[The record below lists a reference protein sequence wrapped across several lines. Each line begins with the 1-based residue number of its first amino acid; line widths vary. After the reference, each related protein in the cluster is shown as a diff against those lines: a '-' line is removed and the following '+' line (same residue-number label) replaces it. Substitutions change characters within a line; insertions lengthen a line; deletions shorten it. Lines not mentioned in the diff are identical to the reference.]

1 MLHQTWSTRNDY
13 ERKINYDWPK
23 THFHQDEKL
32 FELFCAMK
40 MILLNI
46 LQILAIHYFVL
57 HILIISR
64 NDTFLY

>member
-32 FELFCAMK
+32 FELFCNENDFAK
-40 MILLNI
+40 
-46 LQILAIHYFVL
+46 YFANFDNSL
-57 HILIISR
+57 FCFTHFDNFSK
-64 NDTFLY
+64 